1 MACPFHPKKQY
12 EVPIFLGQHLFY
24 KKEEIRRLVSDKMKT
39 VNVYNNLSILITGIG
54 NAKVIDNI
62 RTQSFQYCFFPNILK
77 KFSFSF
83 PQHIQGL
90 FVDSVERYILSSTN
104 KTKFK
109 MKCIYVSQ
117 NIVFVS
123 HISCSFFD
131 FCFFIHRT
139 ILNVFC
145 FLQICTLTKKWNIKC
160 LT

>member
-1 MACPFHPKKQY
+1 MLQS
-12 EVPIFLGQHLFY
+12 FLLN
-24 KKEEIRRLVSDKMKT
+24 T
-39 VNVYNNLSILITGIG
+39 ILITGIG

-139 ILNVFC
+139 ILNMFC
-145 FLQICTLTKKWNIKC
+145 FLEPYSKYNLHSNRIWIIWYEINWICCSKTKRRWK
-160 LT
+160 